1 MTPAGSYT
9 VSGSFL
15 FSLNQKEKDMVR
27 IITDSTSDIAQEEG
41 AALGVTVVPLTVHFG
56 SESFRD
62 GIDLSKKDFF
72 KKLATVETLPTTS
85 QVPPGE
91 FGALFQ
97 RYVDAGDTIV
107 GIFISSEM
115 SGTYQSS
122 VVARE
127 QVNTEK
133 IFVIDSRTATFELA
147 LMVRIAVRFRDEGK
161 SAREIAALMTSL
173 IKRVRLFAVVDTLRY
188 LKMSGRISTTTAFV
202 GGLLGINPI
211 IAIINGKVESIGKTR
226 GLKAGLRFICDQ
238 VALDPPDLNY
248 TVAFG
253 HSNAPESLKATVN
266 YFTESF
272 SITDYF
278 EEDIG
283 LIVGTHVGPGA
294 TGIAYIAK
302 E

>member
-1 MTPAGSYT
+1 
-9 VSGSFL
+9 
-15 FSLNQKEKDMVR
+15 MVR
-27 IITDSTSDIAQEEG
+27 IITDSTSDITQEEG
-41 AALGVTVVPLTVHFG
+41 AALGVTVVPLTVNFG

-62 GIDLSKKDFF
+62 GIDLSKKEFF

-91 FGALFQ
+91 FAALFQ
-97 RYVDAGDTIV
+97 RFADAGDEVV

-115 SGTYQSS
+115 SGTYQSA

-127 QVNTEK
+127 QADTERV
-133 IFVIDSRTATFELA
+133 FVIDSRTATFELA
-147 LMVRIAVRFRDEGK
+147 LLVRIAVRLRDERKG
-161 SAREIAALMTSL
+161 AGEITDVIRALV
-173 IKRVRLFAVVDTLRY
+173 KRVRLFAVVDTLRY

-211 IAIINGKVESIGKTR
+211 IAIINGRVESIGKTR
-226 GLKAGLRFICDQ
+226 GLKAGLKFIHEQ
-238 VALDPPDLNY
+238 VSADPPDLGY
-248 TVAFG
+248 LITFG
-253 HSNAPESLKATVN
+253 HTNAPESLRETVE
-266 YFTESF
+266 YFTKSF
-272 SITDYF
+272 GIKDYV

-294 TGIAYIAK
+294 AGIAYIAK

>member
-1 MTPAGSYT
+1 
-9 VSGSFL
+9 
-15 FSLNQKEKDMVR
+15 MVR
-27 IITDSTSDIAQEEG
+27 IITDSTSDITQEEG
-41 AALGVTVVPLTVHFG
+41 AALGVTVVPLTVNFG

-62 GIDLSKKDFF
+62 GIDLSKKEFF

-91 FGALFQ
+91 FAALFQ
-97 RYVDAGDTIV
+97 RFADAGDEIV

-115 SGTYQSS
+115 SGTYQSA

-127 QVNTEK
+127 QADTERV
-133 IFVIDSRTATFELA
+133 FVIDSRTATFELA
-147 LMVRIAVRFRDEGK
+147 LLVRIAVRLRDEGK
-161 SAREIAALMTSL
+161 GAGEITDVIRALV
-173 IKRVRLFAVVDTLRY
+173 KRVRLFAVVDTLRY

-211 IAIINGKVESIGKTR
+211 IAIINGRVESIGKTR
-226 GLKAGLRFICDQ
+226 GLKAGLKFIHEQ
-238 VALDPPDLNY
+238 VSADPPDLGY
-248 TVAFG
+248 LITFG
-253 HSNAPESLKATVN
+253 HTNAPESLRETVE
-266 YFTESF
+266 YFTKSF
-272 SITDYF
+272 GIKDYV

-294 TGIAYIAK
+294 AGIAYIAK